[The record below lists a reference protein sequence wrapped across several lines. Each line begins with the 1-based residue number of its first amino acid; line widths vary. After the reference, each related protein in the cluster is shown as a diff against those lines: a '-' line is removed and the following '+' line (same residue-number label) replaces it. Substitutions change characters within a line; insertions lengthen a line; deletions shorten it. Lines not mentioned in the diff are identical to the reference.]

1 MTDTFITRIQV
12 NQSRNIRDL
21 TIPLSETERKHL
33 IITGKNGSGKTSLLE
48 ELVRFLG
55 KLDNPNYTNY
65 FNRLNQLKSKQNQS
79 AWIKAHPRTDET
91 AARIAPLQARI
102 DKYENSIRGFDRD
115 IGISFSESF
124 PVVFWDVQRGNF
136 LIAFYAA
143 KRQAQLIVPKGIEK
157 VSLKEK
163 YSTNER
169 VSPAFLQYLVNLKA
183 ERSFA
188 RDDGEEEAV
197 RTIDGWFDRFENRL
211 KVLFQSPDLQL
222 RFDRKN
228 YNFEIFEE
236 EGKLPFAFNQL
247 SDGYSAILSIVTDLL
262 LRMEGHGAGNHAGVY
277 DLEGVVLIDEI
288 ETHLH
293 VALQKEILPFLID
306 FFPKIQ
312 FIVTTHSPFV
322 LSSVSNAVICDL
334 EERMVTEDLSA
345 YSYDAIVE
353 SYFEADK
360 YSEEIKR
367 KVSRYEALVAMAPI
381 SAEEAEERRRL
392 KAYFSAAAPKYLSRE
407 LAMKLRQ
414 IESWSSGN
422 ETCD

>member
-1 MTDTFITRIQV
+1 MNDTFITKIQV

-48 ELVRFLG
+48 ALVRFLRQVDN
-55 KLDNPNYTNY
+55 KYSNCSTWLNHQKPLLD
-65 FNRLNQLKSKQNQS
+65 QLALIEDQPK
-79 AWIKAHPRTDET
+79 TDET
-91 AARIAPLQARI
+91 ATRMARLRTDI
-102 DKYENSIRGFDRD
+102 DQCKNL
-115 IGISFSESF
+115 IGNFGGTEISFSEFSHT
-124 PVVFWDVQRGNF
+124 VCDSAQAGNF
-136 LIAFYAA
+136 LMAFFEA
-143 KRQAQLIVPKGIEK
+143 KRQTQLTVPKGIEK
-157 VSLKEK
+157 VPLKEK

-169 VSPAFLQYLVNLKA
+169 ISLAFLQYLVNLKA

-188 RDDGEEEAV
+188 RDDGDEEAV
-197 RTIDGWFDRFENRL
+197 RAIDGWFDRFESRL

-236 EGKLPFAFNQL
+236 EGKLPFGFNQL
-247 SDGYSAILSIVTDLL
+247 SDGYSAILSIVSDLL
-262 LRMEGHGAGNHAGVY
+262 LRMEGHGAGTHAGVY

-334 EERMVTEDLSA
+334 EERIVTEDLST

-414 IESWSSGN
+414 IESWSSGH